1 MEELTWEVVSGKHL
15 ASSGKYSVATWEV
28 WGLPYTS
35 LGEQERAQGKA
46 AGNFGCSIFGKM
58 QPLPLTAVSTL
69 VPVGHL
75 FRAEV
80 NHSCSGGTLEQRQ
93 CYREVLC
100 STESSGKRV

>member
-1 MEELTWEVVSGKHL
+1 MGGGEWQTSCFKWEVFSGYL
-15 ASSGKYSVATWEV
+15 GSVR
-28 WGLPYTS
+28 TS

-80 NHSCSGGTLEQRQ
+80 TYSCSGGTLEQRQ